1 MEADC
6 FGGGA
11 SAPDNNFGNTEAQ
24 GDYTKNAYMLVYEKR
39 RKQPIKLVVP
49 EELAKQGCDGG
60 ALVKLC
66 PQLDA
71 ARISSDL
78 QVQYNEEAKEHVALV
93 GFNSVQKFVPNEV
106 YQMVH
111 QDNVSFLFERQIFNS
126 GFFEAVKELYEIILA
141 NNPVDEPAL
150 FTFLERL
157 VFDII
162 PMSADNK
169 SLPDMARLYARLL
182 ETNFDE
188 TLKVIAKRIVPDD
201 HATKREYFEN
211 LLQSLD
217 ISNRELHASLLLA
230 CLNYCFKNYSAY
242 HPLPVIEDEN
252 KERIQ
257 EENAQRSLKQAY
269 IRQVIDKVM
278 D

>member
-1 MEADC
+1 
-6 FGGGA
+6 
-11 SAPDNNFGNTEAQ
+11 
-24 GDYTKNAYMLVYEKR
+24 MLVYEKR
-39 RKQPIKLVVP
+39 RKQPIKIVVP
-49 EELAKQGCDGG
+49 LAKQGCDVG

-111 QDNVSFLFERQIFNS
+111 QDNVSFLFERQIFTS

-141 NNPVDEPAL
+141 DPMAQPEPAL

-162 PMSADNK
+162 PMSSDNK
-169 SLPDMARLYARLL
+169 ILPDMARLYARLL
-182 ETNFDE
+182 ESNFDE
-188 TLKVIAKRIVPDD
+188 TLKVIAKRIVPED
-201 HATKREYFEN
+201 HPTKREYFEN

-217 ISNRELHASLLLA
+217 VSNRELHASLLLA

-242 HPLPVIEDEN
+242 HPLPVVEDEN

-257 EENAQRSLKQAY
+257 EENAQRSLK
-269 IRQVIDKVM
+269 
-278 D
+278 